1 MTDTRLDV
9 AEGNLGGSAP
19 HAEAPILE
27 VRDLVM
33 NYEVKGGGMVSAV
46 EDVSFSLPK
55 GKSLGLVGESGCGKT
70 SIALTLIRLTA
81 NNARILDGEVIL
93 DGENLLEL
101 DAEEMRKRRWNDI
114 SMVFQGAMNSWNPVY
129 TVGEQIRETMDL
141 HWDPKPTAAEA
152 RAKMEELF
160 SLVGINPEMID
171 RYPHEFSGGMKQR
184 AVIAMALACDPKLI
198 IADEPTTALDVIVQ
212 EQILE
217 ELKKIQDE
225 LGMSIIYISHDIA
238 VIAEITDLIG
248 VMYAGKLVEI
258 GPTSSVFAR
267 PRHPYTWLILSSTP
281 SITGSRRALAPLE
294 GEPPNLLDPP
304 PGCRFHPRCPF
315 ATEICV
321 EKEPPLE
328 EIAPGH
334 SIACWNHEQ
343 VPTELAQDE
352 ATI

>member
-1 MTDTRLDV
+1 MTATGETV
-9 AEGNLGGSAP
+9 AGERFGGVATHREP
-19 HAEAPILE
+19 PILE
-27 VRDLVM
+27 VRNLVM
-33 NYEVKGGGMVSAV
+33 NYETRAGMVSAV
-46 EDVSFSLPK
+46 EDVSFTLPR

-70 SIALTLIRLTA
+70 SIALTLMRLLA
-81 NNARILDGEVIL
+81 SNARILGGEVLL

-101 DAEEMRKRRWNDI
+101 DPEEMRQRRWDDL

-129 TVGEQIRETMDL
+129 TVGEQIRETMDI
-141 HWDPKPTAAEA
+141 HWDPKPTTAQA
-152 RAKMEELF
+152 RAKIEELF
-160 SLVGINPEMID
+160 KLVGINPEMID

-217 ELKKIQDE
+217 ELRKIQHD

-258 GPTSSVFAR
+258 GPTSDVFAN
-267 PRHPYTWLILSSTP
+267 PKHPYTWLILSSTP
-281 SITGSRRALAPLE
+281 SITGPRRALAPLE

-304 PGCRFHPRCPF
+304 SGCRFHPRCPF
-315 ATEICV
+315 ATQQCV
-321 EKEPPLE
+321 DVEPPLE

-334 SIACWNHEQ
+334 AIACWNYER
-343 VPTELAQDE
+343 VPSTLARVE
-352 ATI
+352 T